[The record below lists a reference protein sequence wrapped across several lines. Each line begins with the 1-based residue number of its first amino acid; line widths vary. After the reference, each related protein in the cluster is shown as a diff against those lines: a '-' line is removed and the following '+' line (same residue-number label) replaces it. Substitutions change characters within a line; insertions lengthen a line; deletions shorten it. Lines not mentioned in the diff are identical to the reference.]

1 MTPSY
6 LGGTIPGVEM
16 LGVLGC
22 SNESVPWMHSLTG
35 SPSEAAEALYTG
47 KDDWHHGVVPFT
59 LTEGLAVHSGLLNH
73 PLLPKIKPR
82 ALCLLPLSCVLCC
95 FLSQGP
101 TLEPRQ
107 AWSLSSLG
115 SWLHRLV
122 PQANASH
129 VL

>member
-1 MTPSY
+1 
-6 LGGTIPGVEM
+6 M
-16 LGVLGC
+16 LGVLDC
-22 SNESVPWMHSLTG
+22 SNESVTWMHNLTG
-35 SPSEAAEALYTG
+35 IPFETAVALYTG
-47 KDDWHHGVVPFT
+47 KDDWLHGVFPLT
-59 LTEGLAVHSGLLNH
+59 LTVGLAVHSGLLDH
-73 PLLPKIKPR
+73 PLLPTIKPR